1 MSLSTF
7 VDLEITIDKKAQ
19 KDGEKKWR
27 QDFMPSNLVEV
38 VNAMKKENQKS
49 HDERNEEWQEI
60 IHFTKEK
67 LEMELSK
74 EKRKIMNMD
83 TNSMPPMQREYFHS
97 CQIEIIEKF
106 RTK

>member
-49 HDERNEEWQEI
+49 HDERNEE
-60 IHFTKEK
+60 
-67 LEMELSK
+67 
-74 EKRKIMNMD
+74 
-83 TNSMPPMQREYFHS
+83 
-97 CQIEIIEKF
+97 
-106 RTK
+106 